1 MSFGQSSML
10 VAKGTVTVGV
20 GVEVGRG
27 VAVGLG
33 VAIATGVGV
42 SVEVGRGVAVG
53 LGVAVAKGVG
63 VGVAVGT
70 AVNAASTFASTVAS
84 MPVLPLHAVN
94 NRRVTER
101 MITPKPFLMID

>member
-1 MSFGQSSML
+1 MSSWQSSML

-20 GVEVGRG
+20 GVEV
-27 VAVGLG
+27 AVD
-33 VAIATGVGV
+33 AGVG
-42 SVEVGRGVAVG
+42 VEVGRGVEV
-53 LGVAVAKGVG
+53 GVAVATGVG